1 MQKRKCR
8 MSKSEMECHE
18 RAVKL
23 RKMTDE
29 QLCQFVDKKV
39 DEAYSLGLKNGRA
52 NEIIT
57 GSAKSVEHFL
67 DNLNIPGIGRTTVDK
82 LKNYAKERGYIELG

>member
-8 MSKSEMECHE
+8 LSKSEIECHE

-29 QLCQFVDKKV
+29 QLCRHIDDNVGK
-39 DEAYSLGLKNGRA
+39 AYQEGLAKGAFENSQNQA
-52 NEIIT
+52 E
-57 GSAKSVEHFL
+57 KSVEHFL
-67 DNLNIPGIGRTTVDK
+67 DFLDIPGVGKTTVDK